1 MFHATGLTGWQRA
14 TMDMPTAAPWTE
26 AERPFPQDEVGS
38 LRSQLDEVK
47 KRLAELETAKTRER
61 VQPDEGTAR

>member
-14 TMDMPTAAPWTE
+14 TMETPTAAPMTE
-26 AERPFPQDEVGS
+26 AEMHSPQEEVDS

-47 KRLAELETAKTRER
+47 KRLAELESAKIQE
-61 VQPDEGTAR
+61 